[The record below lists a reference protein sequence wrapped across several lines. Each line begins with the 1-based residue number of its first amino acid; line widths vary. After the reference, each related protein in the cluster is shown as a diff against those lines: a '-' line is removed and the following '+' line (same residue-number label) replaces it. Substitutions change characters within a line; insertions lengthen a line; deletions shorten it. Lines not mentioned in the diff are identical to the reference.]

1 MYKKKKRKSK
11 KDFSSLIQQLSLAA
25 AVGGPD
31 RDWHG
36 KQKNGGNGGGG
47 MNIIAQKK
55 NLGVL
60 YINSAL
66 KMSALTQVKGIDQK
80 SKVPNVVKSNGVC
93 CLLRRCLISRPE
105 WEKNFMIW
113 YHLMIVCRPLPR
125 SPNGPEFL
133 PTCYDVK
140 RGIDLV
146 IWPATDVV
154 SYLFGR
160 KEWEREKSSEIFYL
174 YVCIFSSS
182 RSTTSSWLRVGHTAK
197 KSKQRT
203 GKFIV
208 SSRSPLSLSF
218 SLDIEDSFFFP
229 PIPIDRFCKVREWAG
244 LDHFPTSSFRIQMNP
259 SRTIVAISV
268 WRGTFTA
275 PSGPFLKQWTLL
287 TLTTSTKF
295 IKYQLEW

>member
-160 KEWEREKSSEIFYL
+160 KEWERKK
-174 YVCIFSSS
+174 
-182 RSTTSSWLRVGHTAK
+182 LRNLL
-197 KSKQRT
+197 
-203 GKFIV
+203 FIRV
-208 SSRSPLSLSF
+208 Y
-218 SLDIEDSFFFP
+218 FF
-229 PIPIDRFCKVREWAG
+229 
-244 LDHFPTSSFRIQMNP
+244 L
-259 SRTIVAISV
+259 
-268 WRGTFTA
+268 
-275 PSGPFLKQWTLL
+275 
-287 TLTTSTKF
+287 
-295 IKYQLEW
+295 

>member
-160 KEWEREKSSEIFYL
+160 KEWERERKKSSEIFYL

-208 SSRSPLSLSF
+208 SSRSPLSLSL
-218 SLDIEDSFFFP
+218 SWHRGLFFFP
-229 PIPIDRFCKVREWAG
+229 SHPDRPVLQGSGVGGARSLPDIFISNPDESVTNNCRDISLARYIYRAKWTVFETVNFAHLDDVDKV
-244 LDHFPTSSFRIQMNP
+244 H
-259 SRTIVAISV
+259 
-268 WRGTFTA
+268 
-275 PSGPFLKQWTLL
+275 
-287 TLTTSTKF
+287 
-295 IKYQLEW
+295 